1 MTQPNLPHTQAFAAD
16 AATAT
21 ATATATAGFAAA
33 MLGLRTVAVS
43 LLVDRALSA

>member
-1 MTQPNLPHTQAFAAD
+1 MTQSNLQQTQTLAAEPAD
-16 AATAT
+16 AN
-21 ATATATAGFAAA
+21 AGFAAA

>member
-1 MTQPNLPHTQAFAAD
+1 MTQPNVPHTQAFAAQP
-16 AATAT
+16 
-21 ATATATAGFAAA
+21 ATATAGFAAA

>member
-1 MTQPNLPHTQAFAAD
+1 MTQPNVPHTQAFAAD
-16 AATAT
+16 ADAV
-21 ATATATAGFAAA
+21 TATAGFTAT

>member
-1 MTQPNLPHTQAFAAD
+1 MTQPNLPQTQAFAAD

-21 ATATATAGFAAA
+21 ATATVGFAAA

>member
-1 MTQPNLPHTQAFAAD
+1 MTQPNLPQTQAFAAD
-16 AATAT
+16 A

-33 MLGLRTVAVS
+33 MLGLRTVAMS

>member
-16 AATAT
+16 AAT